1 MVMEKTILDK
11 NRVAKRVKH
20 VALTGFLR
28 KNWKRDPR
36 YLQQIISDCDVS
48 GELGALPPQLR
59 ARVPKAHLS
68 QVTAEFR
75 AELEYFLMKNIFELG
90 ELDSDRVYDLKQI
103 GNLFGTKCALTARG
117 INVYGVNPWSGA
129 VGYVCKLSFPEINAH
144 YALKLYHIN
153 GPIWGER
160 DHGAWFEVATA
171 FAANKAEA
179 RDNNRVYMAS
189 LSNEPYLLSQWA
201 GDKEDKIEARKNT
214 NQIFVTTDKED
225 ESRNRRGGRR
235 IDWGETF
242 LTDYGAMSYPAR
254 KVYRQI
260 MACDQMAVKKSVD
273 AARGAFVRRD
283 IETAVRLADLTAF
296 YDGNVAVEKFLDNFL
311 QR

>member
-1 MVMEKTILDK
+1 MEKTILDK

-59 ARVPKAHLS
+59 ARVPKAHLP

-201 GDKEDKIEARKNT
+201 GDKEDNIDARKNT

>member
-1 MVMEKTILDK
+1 MVVEKTILDK
-11 NRVAKRVKH
+11 NRVATRVKH
-20 VALTGFLR
+20 VALTGYVR
-28 KNWKRDPR
+28 RNWNRNPQK
-36 YLQQIISDCDVS
+36 LQQIISDCDVS

-201 GDKEDKIEARKNT
+201 GDKEDKIEVRKNT

-260 MACDQMAVKKSVD
+260 MACDQMALKKSCD
-273 AARGAFVRRD
+273 MARDGFAQKD
-283 IETAVRLADLTAF
+283 LDNAMRLANLTAY

>member
-1 MVMEKTILDK
+1 MEKTILDK
-11 NRVAKRVKH
+11 NRGAKRVKH

-117 INVYGVNPWSGA
+117 INVYGVNPWGGA

-153 GPIWGER
+153 GPIWVER

-201 GDKEDKIEARKNT
+201 GDKEDKIDARKNT

-242 LTDYGAMSYPAR
+242 LTGYGAMSYPAR

-260 MACDQMAVKKSVD
+260 MACDQMALKKSCD
-273 AARGAFVRRD
+273 MARGAFARRD
-283 IETAVRLADLTAF
+283 IETAVRLANLTAY

>member
-1 MVMEKTILDK
+1 MEKTILDK

>member
-1 MVMEKTILDK
+1 MEKTILDK

-48 GELGALPPQLR
+48 GELGALPSQLR
-59 ARVPKAHLS
+59 ARVPKALLT

-75 AELEYFLMKNIFELG
+75 AELEYFLMKNIFELA

-103 GNLFGTKCALTARG
+103 GNLFGTKCELTARG